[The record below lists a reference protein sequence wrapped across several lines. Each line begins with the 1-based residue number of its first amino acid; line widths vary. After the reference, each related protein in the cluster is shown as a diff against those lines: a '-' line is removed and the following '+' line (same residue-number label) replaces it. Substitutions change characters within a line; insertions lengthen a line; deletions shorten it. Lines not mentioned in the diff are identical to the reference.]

1 MKKLTTLF
9 VALLMTMTLFA
20 PSLCLTASAASAENH
35 MRGVKPKVYNEAKTE
50 TMVGLPEGETAIVL
64 NNTEAANAEMRYQ
77 LKTLPVNGQ
86 YLVSFWYKTNSE
98 IANFRISYCGDGKSK
113 PLGYKQLSVM
123 LPNTEDTWKQF
134 EMVMK
139 TTDVVSVDGTY
150 VMADAEGKA
159 IPGTAYAGVYIRP
172 MQAGTLSSGQYIY
185 YTVPTVCPLTA
196 DITGKYEDVEYEVKD
211 SYGSGEALYNF
222 LGIRS
227 EAGTAKTEAY
237 DIKLAPVGTTDLYDP
252 IPLPAEKLLPTYS
265 ENLVKDGGMENVD
278 MKNSE
283 EELGWVP
290 QQGTKNW
297 GEDKIAYIDTKYK
310 HSGNSSVRIQQADGL
325 TSPFV
330 NQIIDVDAQTTYQL
344 RAWTRQVGANIKK
357 NQVLV
362 KFEFFKYTEGE
373 NKYTSAGYLR
383 MDQSSLSF
391 VGAEA
396 GWTQFEQTITTPPE
410 TQYMTIYLRMGFDGV
425 AWFDDVEL
433 YKVSE
438 STIAELK
445 TDQIFY
451 YPSAKSG
458 AANLVLN
465 STTFPDFDTKTA
477 SVDFSLKYGDTVLSE
492 SKGVP
497 FCDSTASFFFD
508 PALIEETKQGE
519 EAKEH
524 IVESKL
530 YQNGELLQTKTTRV
544 YKYKRPDCIDEE
556 GNYYNNDGTLF
567 IPVVGYHVG
576 EETAMPNGEYKDI
589 LDGGINVVQLG
600 YTYAQKF
607 LTDPQPLIDMLDKL
621 DSWGMKAV
629 VCLYGGM
636 VWAAHPNN
644 AEATKA
650 VVSTLSGHNAVF
662 GWAVQDEP
670 SSQIPDYEN
679 AMIDCYTLV
688 KQYDTTRPV
697 YIMDTLKGYELRNS
711 LYCDIYLDSAYP
723 KSGDEPG
730 NVTISESKIMD
741 SSLGTRLAN
750 KPWYHVVQTFQYS
763 TKYPW
768 FPNLHELR
776 SMLYASLMVNARGTG
791 YYEVGGSLFTGEGI
805 YQMPEIWENGL
816 VEMVNSG
823 EHDLMFDL
831 LVYGDHPVFS
841 REISREKQ
849 YHLALK
855 DGDIYA
861 VILNGAAD
869 GVSKEATVSV
879 PAESFNGKA
888 TLATGTAKAL
898 FGCSDADVTLSAD
911 ALSVKL
917 PASGVAV
924 IKISGT
930 GVTAETLAAN
940 KFTDLADYAWAS
952 EQAELLARSGVVSP
966 LINWYENNEFRPGQA
981 ITRGEF
987 AYALINTLNIHYIDK
1002 EREYTP
1008 QFSDVNKDAFYAQ
1021 AVQIGRRVGIFK
1033 GDGTGNF
1040 SPESPITR
1048 QELMTMVARGML
1060 IRYGLDT
1067 AKSADLSVY
1076 SDSASIADWANN
1088 SISISVGN
1096 GLILGNADGTL
1107 NPLGNTTRAE
1117 AAVIMARILDVF
1129 PKAN

>member
-1 MKKLTTLF
+1 MRKITTLF
-9 VALLMTMTLFA
+9 LALLMVMTLFA
-20 PSLCLTASAASAENH
+20 PSMCLSVAASDVENH
-35 MRGVKPKVYNEAKTE
+35 MKNIKPKEYDAKTE
-50 TMVGLPEGETAIVL
+50 KMADLPEGDTAIVF
-64 NNTEAANAEMRYQ
+64 NNTSVASAEMRYQ
-77 LKTLPVNGQ
+77 LKALPVNGQ
-86 YLVSFWYKTNSE
+86 YHVSFWYKTNSDV
-98 IANFRISYCGDGKSK
+98 ANFRISYCGDGKSK
-113 PLGYKQLSVM
+113 AMGYKQLSVK
-123 LPNTEDTWKQF
+123 LPNTQDEWKQF
-134 EMVMK
+134 DMVMK
-139 TTDVVSVDGTY
+139 NTDVVQVDGSY
-150 VMADAEGKA
+150 KMADAEGK
-159 IPGTAYAGVYIRP
+159 PVEGTSYAGVYIRP
-172 MQAGTLSSGQYIY
+172 MQSGSLSEGQYIY
-185 YTVPTVCPLTA
+185 YTVPTVCPMTA

-211 SYGSGEALYNF
+211 TYGNGEALYNF

-227 EAGTAKTEAY
+227 ESGTSKTEVY
-237 DIKLAPVGTTDLYDP
+237 DVKLAPVGTTDLYDP

-265 ENLVKDGGMENVD
+265 ENLIKEGGMENID
-278 MKNSE
+278 LKNGE
-283 EELGWVP
+283 EEFGWVP

-297 GEDKIAYIDTKYK
+297 GEDKIAYVDTKYK
-310 HSGNSSVRIQQADGL
+310 HSGNSSVRIQRADGL
-325 TSPFV
+325 TSPFIGQYV
-330 NQIIDVDAQTTYQL
+330 NVDAQTTYQL
-344 RAWTRQVGANIKK
+344 RAWTRQVGNNVKK
-357 NQVLV
+357 KTILV
-362 KFEFFKYTEGE
+362 KFEFYSFTEGE

-391 VGAEA
+391 CGADA
-396 GWTQFEQTITTPPE
+396 GWTQFEQTFTTPPG
-410 TQYMTIYLRMGFDGV
+410 TQYVSILLRMGDEGV
-425 AWFDDVEL
+425 CWFDDVEL

-438 STIAELK
+438 STLAELK
-445 TDQIFY
+445 TDQLFY

-458 AANLVLN
+458 AATLTMNR
-465 STTFPDFDTKTA
+465 TTFPDFDTKTA

-492 SKGVP
+492 TKGTP
-497 FCDSTASFFFD
+497 FCDDTASFFFD

-519 EAKEH
+519 SPKEH

-556 GNYYNNDGTLF
+556 GNYYNNDGSLF

-576 EETAMPNGEYKDI
+576 EEKVLPNGTHQSL
-589 LDGGINVVQLG
+589 LDGGVNVVQLG
-600 YTYAQKF
+600 YSLAQNF
-607 LTDPQPLIDMLDKL
+607 LTNPQPLIDVLDKL
-621 DSWGMKAV
+621 DSYGMKGV

-650 VVSTLSGHNAVF
+650 VVSALSGHNAVF

-723 KSGDEPG
+723 RSGDEPG
-730 NVTISESKIMD
+730 NVTISESKVMD
-741 SSLGTRLAN
+741 SSLGTKLAN

-763 TKYPW
+763 AKETW
-768 FPNLHELR
+768 FPNIHELR

-791 YYEVGGSLFTGEGI
+791 YYEVGGSLLTGEGI
-805 YQMPEIWENGL
+805 YDLPDIWENGL
-816 VEMVNSG
+816 VEMVESG

-841 REISREKQ
+841 KEITREKQ
-849 YHLALK
+849 YKLVLK

-861 VILNGAAD
+861 VILNGSTD
-869 GVSKEATVSV
+869 GVSKEATISV
-879 PAESFNGKA
+879 PAASFNGKA
-888 TLATGTAKAL
+888 TLAGGTAKAL

-930 GVTAETLAAN
+930 GATAEILAEN
-940 KFTDLADYAWAS
+940 KFTDLAGYDWAS
-952 EQAELLARSGVVSP
+952 EQAEELARSGRIYP

-987 AYALINTLNIHYIDK
+987 AYSLINTLDIQFIDK
-1002 EREYTP
+1002 EREYTT
-1008 QFSDVNKDAFYAQ
+1008 QFSDVDANAFYAE
-1021 AVQIGRRVGIFK
+1021 AVQTGKRLGIFK
-1033 GDGTGNF
+1033 GDGTGKFN
-1040 SPESPITR
+1040 PEATITR

-1067 AKSADLSVY
+1067 SKSADLAVY
-1076 SDSASIADWANN
+1076 SDSASVADWANN
-1088 SISISVGN
+1088 SIAISVGN
-1096 GLILGNADGTL
+1096 GLVLGNADGTL

-1117 AAVIMARILDVF
+1117 AAVIMARILDAF
-1129 PKAN
+1129 SKSE